1 MAASNKIPFPQADD
15 MNKILKIINIDV
27 EEKLLDKKVLCVIL
41 GDITERQVQY
51 YINAAQYL
59 DIIDFNKK
67 FTAFGQELRKSN
79 QYDLIIKL
87 SQKIISKE
95 IFGIAFF
102 SELVLG
108 TKLTKEDVIGLMR
121 KENLF
126 GAQSIYDRR
135 SQTVIK
141 WLYWIKSNTNLND
154 LIK

>member
-1 MAASNKIPFPQADD
+1 MVTSNKIPFPQADD

-27 EEKLLDKKVLCVIL
+27 EEKLLDKKVLCIIL